1 MARGGIYKTEVK
13 KARDSLLAQGLNP
26 SIDAIRVAL
35 GNTGSRST
43 IHRHMKE
50 LEAEE
55 GNLEGA
61 EPISDALK
69 HLVEQLSERLRV
81 EAEERI
87 TKAQAA
93 CDAAVAQSQSAL
105 AEQAKEGRGLSDQ
118 LQRTETKLRDERETH
133 AATQEVLQQERT
145 QVAALQERIA
155 GFEAR
160 LQEREAHVASLET
173 KHQQAREAL
182 EHFRLSSREQRDAEL
197 QRHEH
202 QVQSMQVELR
212 QAQDLI
218 TAKNQDVLQL
228 NRENARLSEQYGER
242 DKALRELQ
250 RQYDQATIIAKEVPA
265 LKREA
270 DHVTRLWTKTNTE
283 LDQLR
288 DEWQRREASWE
299 AERAAWQEER
309 EGRASQND
317 RLQAIEKLLAS
328 FKPAL
333 TSISSAATPPASSSR
348 I

>member
-13 KARDSLLAQGLNP
+13 NARDSLLAQGQNP

-55 GNLEGA
+55 GNPQDA
-61 EPISDALK
+61 QPISDALK
-69 HLVEQLSERLRV
+69 HLVAQLSERLRA
-81 EAEERI
+81 EADERI
-87 TKAQAA
+87 AKVQAA
-93 CDAAVAQSQSAL
+93 CDAAIAQSQAAL
-105 AEQAKEGRGLSDQ
+105 TEQAKEGRGLSDQ
-118 LQRTETKLRDERETH
+118 LQRTETKLRDEREAH
-133 AATQEVLQQERT
+133 MATQEVLQQERM
-145 QVAALQERIA
+145 QLAALQERIA
-155 GFEAR
+155 GLDAR
-160 LQEREAHVASLET
+160 LQEREGHVASLET

-202 QVQSMQVELR
+202 QVQSLQVELR

-218 TAKNQDVLQL
+218 TGKNQEVLHL
-228 NRENARLSEQYGER
+228 NRENARLTEQYAER

-250 RQYDQATIIAKEVPA
+250 RQYDQATTIAKEVPA

-270 DHVTRLWTKTNTE
+270 EHVGRLWTKTNTE
-283 LDQLR
+283 LEQLR

-309 EGRASQND
+309 EGRASQDD
-317 RLQAIEKLLAS
+317 RLQAIEGLLAS
-328 FKPAL
+328 LKPAL
-333 TSISSAATPPASSSR
+333 TTISSGAKPSAAS
-348 I
+348 

>member
-13 KARDSLLAQGLNP
+13 KARDSLLAQGQNP
-26 SIDAIRVAL
+26 SIDAVRVAL

-61 EPISDALK
+61 GPISDALK

-81 EAEERI
+81 EAEARI
-87 TKAQAA
+87 AKAQAA
-93 CDAAVAQSQSAL
+93 CDATVAQSQAAL

-118 LQRTETKLRDERETH
+118 LQRTENQLRDEREAHT
-133 AATQEVLQQERT
+133 ATQEVLQQERT
-145 QVAALQERIA
+145 QVAALQERVA
-155 GFEAR
+155 GLEAR

-197 QRHEH
+197 LRHEH
-202 QVQSMQVELR
+202 QVQSLQVELR
-212 QAQDLI
+212 QAQDVI
-218 TAKNQDVLQL
+218 TGKNHEVLHL
-228 NRENARLSEQYGER
+228 NRENARLTEQYGER

-250 RQYDQATIIAKEVPA
+250 RRYDQAAALAKEVPA
-265 LKREA
+265 LKQEA
-270 DHVTRLWTKTNTE
+270 DHVARLWTKTNTE
-283 LDQLR
+283 LEQLR
-288 DEWQRREASWE
+288 DEWQRREAIWE

-309 EGRASQND
+309 EGRASHND
-317 RLQAIEKLLAS
+317 RLQAIEGLLVS
-328 FKPAL
+328 LKPAL
-333 TSISSAATPPASSSR
+333 ASMSSGEKPPAAS
-348 I
+348 